1 MIEEDSLWNKL
12 RFLEENGFG
21 FIVEACDRQLRN
33 SVAHLDFI
41 VFTNG
46 CVGYGANQRNSK
58 IMKYEEL
65 VHKVEA
71 LKSISD
77 AMDLA
82 ATESVQAWREEAK
95 RPKPKPASKKSKEK
109 DPGEIL
115 RQAENR
121 PSRSRKAQGDG
132 EVRL

>member
-21 FIVEACDRQLRN
+21 SIVEASDRQLRN

-82 ATESVQAWREEAK
+82 ATESVQLGGRRPRGRSPSRREEGQA
-95 RPKPKPASKKSKEK
+95 K
-109 DPGEIL
+109 DPVEIL
-115 RQAENR
+115 RQAETR

>member
-46 CVGYGANQRNSK
+46 CVGYGANRG
-58 IMKYEEL
+58 
-65 VHKVEA
+65 
-71 LKSISD
+71 
-77 AMDLA
+77 
-82 ATESVQAWREEAK
+82 T
-95 RPKPKPASKKSKEK
+95 
-109 DPGEIL
+109 PGH
-115 RQAENR
+115 
-121 PSRSRKAQGDG
+121 
-132 EVRL
+132 EVRGAGA